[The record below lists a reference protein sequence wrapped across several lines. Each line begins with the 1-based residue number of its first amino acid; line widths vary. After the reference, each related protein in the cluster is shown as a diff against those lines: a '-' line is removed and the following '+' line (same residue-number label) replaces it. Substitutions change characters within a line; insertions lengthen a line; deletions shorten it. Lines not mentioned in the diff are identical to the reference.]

1 MVNLP
6 FSGSVFSKALDNEK
20 VSCVM
25 DEPKTFTVFSE
36 VSYWYVFFDK
46 DFLNIFQFVSNS
58 FCLCISY
65 CLGKD
70 REYFSTEIR
79 ALVSLQRE
87 LS

>member
-20 VSCVM
+20 VSSVM
-25 DEPKTFTVFSE
+25 DEPKAFTVFSE

-58 FCLCISY
+58 FLFVY
-65 CLGKD
+65 KLLFGE
-70 REYFSTEIR
+70 R
-79 ALVSLQRE
+79 
-87 LS
+87 